1 MSRIVLVVDDSHLV
15 LDIAATML
23 ENLGCEVVTAS
34 NAKEALAKLSTDP
47 RIEVLISDINMPGMD
62 GRELAETAM
71 RMHKGLKTI
80 LISGRLY
87 DCGFPLLRKPFSQED
102 LKQSMAR
109 STGLC

>member
-47 RIEVLISDINMPGMD
+47 RIEVLISDIDMPGMD
-62 GRELAETAM
+62 GRELAEAATQ
-71 RMHKGLKTI
+71 R
-80 LISGRLY
+80 
-87 DCGFPLLRKPFSQED
+87 
-102 LKQSMAR
+102 
-109 STGLC
+109 

>member
-1 MSRIVLVVDDSHLV
+1 
-15 LDIAATML
+15 ML

-47 RIEVLISDINMPGMD
+47 RIEVLISDIAMPGMD
-62 GRELAETAM
+62 GRELAEAATQI
-71 RMHKGLKTI
+71 HKGLKTI
-80 LISGRLY
+80 LISGRGY